1 MSCIICHI
9 CHMNLNGVLMNIVRF
24 YATEDQ
30 SDYLKTVSN
39 KSQFIRDAI
48 DEKLSKIKP
57 ELDNEIGILKNLKD
71 FNPKQF
77 QSILLDNELMNQ
89 TLYEE
94 IKKQNEILKLILRR
108 ATMSSVFGYSILENL
123 TDEVNSDKNQQNA
136 LNIIKDDFDNLKL

>member
-1 MSCIICHI
+1 
-9 CHMNLNGVLMNIVRF
+9 MNIVRF

-30 SDYLKTVSN
+30 IDYLKTVSN

-48 DEKLSKIKP
+48 DEKLAKIKP

>member
-1 MSCIICHI
+1 
-9 CHMNLNGVLMNIVRF
+9 MNIVRF

-30 SDYLKTVSN
+30 IDYLKTVSN

-48 DEKLSKIKP
+48 DEKLAKIKP

-123 TDEVNSDKNQQNA
+123 TNEVNSDKNQQNA

>member
-1 MSCIICHI
+1 
-9 CHMNLNGVLMNIVRF
+9 MNLNGVLMNIVRF

>member
-1 MSCIICHI
+1 
-9 CHMNLNGVLMNIVRF
+9 MNIERF
-24 YATEDQ
+24 YATDEQ
-30 SDYLKTVSN
+30 SNYLKTVSN

-48 DEKLSKIKP
+48 DEKLAKIKP

-94 IKKQNEILKLILRR
+94 IKKQNEILKIILRR
-108 ATMSSVFGYSILENL
+108 ATISAGFSKQLIDNASALEQKIVNQVN
-123 TDEVNSDKNQQNA
+123 DEINKI
-136 LNIIKDDFDNLKL
+136 NI

>member
-1 MSCIICHI
+1 
-9 CHMNLNGVLMNIVRF
+9 MNLNGVLMNIVRF

-30 SDYLKTVSN
+30 IDYLKTVSN

-48 DEKLSKIKP
+48 DEKLAKIKP

-123 TDEVNSDKNQQNA
+123 TNEVNSDKNQQNA